1 MTNQIQ
7 DPVNTLNTADI
18 DIILAVAFNENF
30 AYADF
35 TKCRVEGGMSRET
48 VIEEMRMSTLPEFE
62 MIILSSRDYS
72 DSQEGNR
79 IKSMINGKVKVLDK
93 LTSSKQIFSRFKQE
107 IIDTHSFNRQ
117 KEILEK
123 FMLHCANESEN
134 YTSI

>member
-1 MTNQIQ
+1 MNNKIQ
-7 DPVNTLNTADI
+7 EPINIKDTADI

-35 TKCRVEGGMSRET
+35 TKCKVEGGMSRET
-48 VIEEMRMSTLPEFE
+48 VIEEMRKSTIPGFD

-72 DSQEGNR
+72 NNHEGNR
-79 IKSMINGKVKVLDK
+79 IKYMSNVKVLDK
-93 LTSSKQIFSRFKQE
+93 LSSSKQRFSRFKQE
-107 IIDTHSFNRQ
+107 IINTHNFNRQ
-117 KEILEK
+117 KEILEE